1 VLLLDEPLGA
11 LDLKLREQMQIELK
25 GLQRRLGI
33 TFIYVTHD
41 QGEALSMSDRVAVF
55 NHGRVEQVDRPR
67 ALYTRPRTTFVA
79 RFVGTANVLT
89 GELARRITGAGE
101 PVAIRPERIAFGARA
116 PGQLG
121 VTGRVVDVQFHGA
134 TSRFEIDAAGAQLA
148 VTVANRNGDSDE
160 AGRPEIGD
168 AVELAWSPDA
178 MVTLGD
184 AGDRPDPS

>member
-1 VLLLDEPLGA
+1 
-11 LDLKLREQMQIELK
+11 
-25 GLQRRLGI
+25 
-33 TFIYVTHD
+33 
-41 QGEALSMSDRVAVF
+41 
-55 NHGRVEQVDRPR
+55 
-67 ALYTRPRTTFVA
+67 
-79 RFVGTANVLT
+79 
-89 GELARRITGAGE
+89 
-101 PVAIRPERIAFGARA
+101 
-116 PGQLG
+116 
-121 VTGRVVDVQFHGA
+121 VQFHGA